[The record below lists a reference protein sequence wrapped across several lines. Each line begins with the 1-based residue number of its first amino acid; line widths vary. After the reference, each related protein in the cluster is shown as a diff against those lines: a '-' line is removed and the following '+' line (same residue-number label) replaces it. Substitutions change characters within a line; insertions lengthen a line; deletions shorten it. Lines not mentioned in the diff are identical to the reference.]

1 MEKVKIGVI
10 GCGDISDIYFKNFTK
25 RFDILEVVACSNR
38 TFKKAEDKAKKY
50 NIQKVYAT
58 TEELLADSE
67 IQIVVNLTGPEAH
80 YPINMAALE
89 AGKHVYCEKP
99 LAITRKQGEELVEK
113 AKQMNLMIGC
123 APDTFMGA
131 GLQTSRKLIDE
142 GAIGKPIA
150 VSAVYVGA
158 PSTTREVH
166 KPNFYFKPGGGPLF
180 DMGPYYIT
188 ALVSLFGPVKK
199 VMGSA
204 HKPFEERTY
213 SNEKSPQFG
222 QKVKIETPTTTLG
235 ILEFESGVP
244 ATIITTKDSVGY
256 NPSIEIYGTDGI
268 LYISDPNFFGTSP
281 FPLMGCSVHMKKGYF
296 RKKKMPYTHAFSV
309 NSRGLGVADMAYA
322 LQSGAQHR
330 ASGELSYHVLDI
342 MQGIYDSSN
351 EEKTIELTST
361 CSRPKPLLEG
371 RSKKLSIK
379 EILAL

>member
-1 MEKVKIGVI
+1 MKKVKIGVI
-10 GCGDISDIYFKNFTK
+10 GCGAISDIYFKNFTK
-25 RFDILEVVACSNR
+25 KFDIIEVAACSNR
-38 TFKKAEDKAKKY
+38 TMKKAEEKAEKY
-50 NIQKVYAT
+50 NIQKVYVT
-58 TEELLADSE
+58 TEKLLEDPE

-99 LAITRKQGEELVEK
+99 LAITRKQGMELVEK
-113 AKQMNLMIGC
+113 SKQKNLMIGC

-150 VSAVYVGA
+150 VNAVYVGA
-158 PSTTREVH
+158 PSTSREVN

-188 ALVSLFGPVKK
+188 ALVSLLGPVKK

-204 HKPFEERTY
+204 HMPFKERIF
-213 SNEKSPQFG
+213 SNKKSPEYD
-222 QKVKIETPTTTLG
+222 KKIKIETPTTTLG
-235 ILEFESGVP
+235 IMEFESGVP

-256 NPSIEIYGTDGI
+256 NPSIEIYGTEGI

-296 RKKKMPYTHAFSV
+296 RKKKMPYTHKFLE

-322 LQSGAQHR
+322 LQSGMEHR

-351 EEKTIELTST
+351 EGSAIELSST
-361 CSRPKPLLEG
+361 CSRPKSLLEG
-371 RSKKLSIK
+371 RSRNLSIRD
-379 EILAL
+379 ILA